1 MCLANRW
8 KPIRI
13 CIVNVFFLPSQYT
26 QNLIEK
32 YRTLYIYIH
41 GEREKERHSLRARH
55 INNLSKEK
63 L

>member
-32 YRTLYIYIH
+32 YHTLNIYTW
-41 GEREKERHSLRARH
+41 REKERHGLCARH
-55 INNLSKEK
+55 IDNLSK
-63 L
+63 